1 MQKKNYERRCYDA
14 NFKLTVL
21 KDYYEHDL
29 SKSFVCKKY
38 GILSKTTLERWLKEY
53 SLKDKSLSLSETTI
67 ERISAMRRKK
77 SLEKSALSNKCKEE
91 LLEEENARLRQ
102 ALEYSELRNEG
113 LQEILKICRE
123 EYGIDLLKKA
133 GAKQ

>member
-1 MQKKNYERRCYDA
+1 MKKKNYERRCYDED
-14 NFKLTVL
+14 FKLGVL
-21 KDYYEHDL
+21 KDYYEHGL
-29 SKSFVCKKY
+29 SKAFACKKY
-38 GILSKTTLERWLKEY
+38 GILSMSTFVRWEKEY
-53 SLKDKSLSLSETTI
+53 SLENKSLSLSEKTI
-67 ERISAMRRKK
+67 QTISEMRRKK
-77 SLEKSALSNKCKEE
+77 SLEKAILSNKSKED

-113 LQEILKICRE
+113 LHEVLRIGRE